1 MTVQT
6 TNVRHLLTATGT
18 NRNWEYTFRAIS
30 ASHVQLWE
38 ETAPNVW
45 AQVNSA
51 DYSVTLNSDGVGG
64 EVIYPLAP
72 APVLA
77 AGKRVVLVR
86 ETNRQQ
92 LVEINNTTTYRPEV
106 LGQMI
111 DKLTAIVQ
119 EHAFKLARTLQL
131 GPQTSELA
139 YSQLLPDQLVR
150 FDGTKFVSSGTI
162 MGLEEMEAMSLQVSA
177 DAQVAATAAA
187 QAALY
192 DGLWF
197 NDIAALKADT
207 ALTYVGTGPSRVNPG
222 SLVLT
227 RKENAVFRV
236 LASGATDQS
245 LQTSAGTPVKLAVV
259 DWPQDDRGALA
270 RIGLQ
275 AQSGE
280 DVRIVCYGD
289 SSVLGTDG
297 VTEAYNNWPN
307 RLGSILRVITGNSLV
322 TTYNAGSGGKKI
334 IDYWARD
341 NFDASV
347 NTPYPAAQYVFICF
361 GLNDIKTDTAP
372 IWNPDLFKQR
382 YAELLWQVR
391 LSGRVPIMV
400 TPWLISAAPLRPNK
414 LIQVELLN
422 AVREVA
428 IEQRVDL
435 VDTNAMLAAWQRDRR
450 DQYRLADVQTD
461 GTHFNDTVHI
471 LLAQYIV
478 REIFRHRVI
487 EVAHGSRLGPHNA
500 AYSSEVTVSYN
511 DLMNNHA
518 GFSARLVATGNVNV
532 ANEIWVWS
540 DRARRAVYVSPDRSV
555 VSGSNPAYVYVGTA
569 GTATEI
575 GKEVNFGVASSPTT
589 ERPAEN
595 HLYVT
600 ELPFGL
606 SRLRFR
612 CSGAGTFE
620 FGGWL
625 IVDQFDPVSVSA
637 YSVAT
642 ARELFLPDF
651 WWTRPEV
658 VPRLTGAVN
667 LTLDGMIPVGW
678 GCVLGTQHVFH
689 NVGDTGPSRRC
700 QSIVVLR
707 TSTGADILRVLH
719 GVGGVFSVTSIK
731 TAGSG
736 AWAGLISIHC
746 MTEAGT
752 ENLQITVRADGQV
765 IAVHN
770 SGGTGAIM
778 SPYGVL
784 GGLYRDNTL
793 VTDPAGRQARATL
806 IVQGP

>member
-1 MTVQT
+1 MTVEAFEAASPATIVIGASYDIPWPYMEGGVIAVVVNDGERIVLGPADYVVDPITSASDGTLTLTPAAAALHEGGSLIISRQTPIEQGWQGILGYRERGLERQLDATVMRVQELTAEMQT
-6 TNVRHLLTATGT
+6 TVRADVPLRPGT
-18 NRNWEYTFRAIS
+18 PQPGR
-30 ASHVQLWE
+30 VLM
-38 ETAPNVW
+38 W
-45 AQVNSA
+45 A
-51 DYSVTLNSDGVGG
+51 SDGQG
-64 EVIYPLAP
+64 
-72 APVLA
+72 
-77 AGKRVVLVR
+77 
-86 ETNRQQ
+86 
-92 LVEINNTTTYRPEV
+92 
-106 LGQMI
+106 I
-111 DKLTAIVQ
+111 D
-119 EHAFKLARTLQL
+119 L
-131 GPQTSELA
+131 GPDAADIAGAQTNGA
-139 YSQLLPDQLVR
+139 
-150 FDGTKFVSSGTI
+150 I
-162 MGLEEMEAMSLQVSA
+162 
-177 DAQVAATAAA
+177 ATAAAQAAAASAA

-197 NDIAALKADT
+197 DDIAALRADT
-207 ALTYVGTGPSRVNPG
+207 ALTYAGTGPGRLNSGN
-222 SLVLT
+222 LILT

-236 LASGATDQS
+236 LGSGATNHS
-245 LQTSAGTPVKLAVV
+245 VQTSATTPVKLAVV

-275 AQSGE
+275 AQNGE

-307 RLGSILRVITGNSLV
+307 RLGSILRVITGNAAV
-322 TTYNAGSGGKKI
+322 TTFNAGSGGKKI

-341 NFDASV
+341 NFGPSV
-347 NTPYPAAQYVFICF
+347 DTPYPNAQYVFICF

-391 LSGRVPIMV
+391 LSGRVPVIV
-400 TPWLISAAPLRPNK
+400 TPWLISAAPLRPNP
-414 LIQVELLN
+414 LIQAALLN

-428 IEQRVDL
+428 VEQRVDL

-500 AYSSEVTVSYN
+500 AYSAEVAVSYN

-555 VSGSNPAYVYVGTA
+555 VAGSNPAYAYVGTA

-595 HLYVT
+595 HLYVA

-612 CSGAGTFE
+612 CGGAGTFE

-642 ARELFLPDF
+642 AREIFLPDF
-651 WWTRPEV
+651 WWARPEI
-658 VPRLTGAVN
+658 VPRLVGAAN
-667 LTLDGMIPVGW
+667 LLLNGAIPVGW
-678 GCVLGTQHVFH
+678 GCVIGTQHVFH
-689 NVGDTGPSRRC
+689 DVGDTGPSRRC

-707 TSTGADILRVLH
+707 TATGADILRVLH
-719 GVGGVFSVTSIK
+719 GVGGVFSVASIK
-731 TAGSG
+731 TSGSG

-746 MTEAGT
+746 TTEAGT
-752 ENLQITVRADGQV
+752 DNLQIQVRADGQV

-793 VTDPAGRQARATL
+793 VTDPAGRQAHATL
-806 IVQGP
+806 IVQSV